1 MFESYGFTLMSKI
14 EEIVDSLENKISKI
28 LHKQEVLKQTN
39 LKLTEQLDKQQK
51 QLLAYQEEITDW
63 NEKYET
69 LRMVNSMIGSDENK
83 RETKLKI
90 NTLIREIDYCIA
102 QLSE

>member
-1 MFESYGFTLMSKI
+1 MSKI
-14 EEIVDSLENKISKI
+14 EDIVDALENKISKI

-39 LKLTEQLDKQQK
+39 AKLSGQLEQQQ
-51 QLLAYQEEITDW
+51 QRLLEQQEEIAGWID
-63 NEKYET
+63 KHET
-69 LRMVNSMIGSDENK
+69 LKMTNSMLGSDENK

-90 NTLIREIDYCIA
+90 NALIRDIDHCIG

>member
-1 MFESYGFTLMSKI
+1 MSKI
-14 EEIVDSLENKISKI
+14 EDIVDALENKISKV

-39 LKLTEQLDKQQK
+39 AKLSEQLEQQ
-51 QLLAYQEEITDW
+51 QQELLEQQEKIASWAD
-63 NEKYET
+63 KYET
-69 LRMVNSMIGSDENK
+69 LKIANSMLGSDENK

-90 NTLIREIDYCIA
+90 NALIREIDHCIG

>member
-1 MFESYGFTLMSKI
+1 MSKI
-14 EEIVDSLENKISKI
+14 EDIVDALENKISKV

-39 LKLTEQLDKQQK
+39 ARLSGQLEELQQK
-51 QLLAYQEEITDW
+51 LLEQQEEISSWVDR
-63 NEKYET
+63 YET
-69 LRMVNSMIGSDENK
+69 LKVANSMLGSDENK

-90 NTLIREIDYCIA
+90 NALIREIDHCIG

>member
-1 MFESYGFTLMSKI
+1 MSKI
-14 EEIVDSLENKISKI
+14 EDIVDALENKISKI

-39 LKLTEQLDKQQK
+39 AKLSNQLEQQQQK
-51 QLLAYQEEITDW
+51 LLEQQEEIAGWVD
-63 NEKYET
+63 KYDT
-69 LRMVNSMIGSDENK
+69 LKMANSMLGSDENK

-90 NTLIREIDYCIA
+90 NALIRDIDHCIG

>member
-1 MFESYGFTLMSKI
+1 MSKV
-14 EEIVDSLENKISKI
+14 EDIVDSLENKISRV

-39 LKLTEQLDKQQK
+39 AKLSEELASYQQK
-51 QLLAYQEEITDW
+51 IIQQQEALSSW
-63 NEKYET
+63 VEKYEA
-69 LRMVNSMIGSDENK
+69 LKIANSMLGSDENK

-90 NTLIREIDYCIA
+90 NTLIKDIDHCIA

>member
-1 MFESYGFTLMSKI
+1 MSNI

-39 LKLTEQLDKQQK
+39 VRLSQELQQ
-51 QLLAYQEEITDW
+51 YQQQVLSLQDEISSW
-63 NEKYET
+63 AEKYQS
-69 LRMVNSMIGSDENK
+69 LKIANSMLGSNEDK
-83 RETKLKI
+83 RDTKLKI
-90 NTLIREIDYCIA
+90 NTLIREIDTCIA